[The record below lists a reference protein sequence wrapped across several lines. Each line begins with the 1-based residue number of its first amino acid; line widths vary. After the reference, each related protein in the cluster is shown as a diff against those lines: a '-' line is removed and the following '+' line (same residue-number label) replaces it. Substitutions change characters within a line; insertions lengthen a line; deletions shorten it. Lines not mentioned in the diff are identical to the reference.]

1 MSLIQEALKRQ
12 AEEQPAVILPKLP
25 IDPIAPPPDRKSR
38 KARLIVPLIL
48 LLIVFLAL
56 PLGYNFFLAKPK
68 HKSLPPAAQKAPAP
82 AAESAR
88 PAADS
93 KPVAAKEAPV
103 PEANVAANISPES
116 KSVTI
121 TVKKEEPVSET
132 KQAWPELKLTGIAQ
146 GESQSIAILNG
157 KMLTAGRT
165 LGDVTVKEVHT
176 ADVVVEYRGERR
188 VLYLNE

>member
-12 AEEQPAVILPKLP
+12 AEEQPVVILPKMP
-25 IDPIAPPPDRKSR
+25 VEPIAPPADKKIR

-48 LLIVFLAL
+48 LLIVFLAI
-56 PLGYNFFLAKPK
+56 PLAYSFFLAKPK
-68 HKSLPPAAQKAPAP
+68 RPTVQKVAQKSAPA
-82 AAESAR
+82 ESSA
-88 PAADS
+88 
-93 KPVAAKEAPV
+93 VH
-103 PEANVAANISPES
+103 
-116 KSVTI
+116 KSVTVTQEAPAKAI
-121 TVKKEEPVSET
+121 EPAKVEPVVVAPVKKEEPVSET

-157 KMLTAGRT
+157 KMLTAGRMI
-165 LGDVTVKEVHT
+165 GEVTIKEVHN